1 MIVGGIT
8 AVSAVVL
15 FMTIRTI
22 SEGDSFSPAEIPF
35 FFIKGQ
41 EITVKGMFVDCV
53 PTMMLDVC
61 ISGFRSSDGA
71 YFVLM
76 DHNIDDLRELANE
89 GHFQIT
95 GRFSTTVPE
104 QFRTADVTGVIY
116 VDSIISIGSV

>member
-53 PTMMLDVC
+53 PTKMLDTC